1 MKVLIVDDE
10 SHVRDAIQ
18 LLLEWD
24 SYGFDTVLTADSV
37 EEAQHILQEQKPELL
52 IVDVVIGPV
61 LGMDILN
68 YINDQKMETKS
79 IVISGHDDFQYVR
92 AMFILGALEYLLK
105 PIEQDKLEAAV
116 QKAVS
121 QMKAEP
127 AEEKFVVDKQFKH
140 ISPDYQHGLL
150 RKLFRPELMDR
161 AYEELK
167 NLSTPIQKADAC
179 CILHCSGST
188 LPVHEEG
195 YLLKLSRFINRIQDK
210 LETEG
215 KGTVFQ
221 NMKPSMDIVIL
232 VYGAKQMD
240 FMAEVME
247 LKKIAIS
254 EDAMIHL
261 GMSQIHRFP
270 FELETAWDE
279 ARTAADYVAGN
290 GLCMLEMYAESL
302 GKIRLKE
309 NLKLENA
316 MYSAVI
322 LGNIIEFEDKLNE
335 WVASVTD
342 GQPCSV
348 GIYRN
353 LWDSFFAV
361 YKKWGN
367 DSDIPEEE
375 LFSGIV
381 IKNFGDILS
390 GSWHE
395 VSGRMS
401 SYFLM
406 CASRLM
412 ECRKQVQNVSGL
424 MAKIVDYLE
433 MNYMKKISQQE
444 IADYFHVNKDYLSR
458 AFKKYTGIGM
468 AKYLNNIRIQ
478 KSKELLR
485 STNLSVME
493 IADQVGYFD
502 AKYFSRQFKLACAV
516 TPAQY
521 RQSI

>member
-37 EEAQHILQEQKPELL
+37 EEAQYILQKQKPELL

-92 AMFILGALEYLLK
+92 AMFILGAIEYLLK

-127 AEEKFVVDKQFKH
+127 NEEKFVVDKQFKH

-167 NLSTPIQKADAC
+167 NISTPIQKADAC

-247 LKKIAIS
+247 LK
-254 EDAMIHL
+254 
-261 GMSQIHRFP
+261 
-270 FELETAWDE
+270 TAWEE
-279 ARTAADYVAGN
+279 ARTAADHVAGN
-290 GLCMLEMYAESL
+290 GLCMLETYVESL

-348 GIYRN
+348 GIYRS
-353 LWDSFFAV
+353 LWDSFFNI

-367 DSDIPEEE
+367 DSDVPEEE
-375 LFSGIV
+375 IFSGIV

-395 VSGRMS
+395 VSERMS

-406 CASRLM
+406 CASLLM
-412 ECRKQVQNVSGL
+412 DCRRQVQNVSGL

-444 IADYFHVNKDYLSR
+444 IADYFHVNKDYLIR